1 MAEEVKKL
9 TPEELD
15 MVKKVR
21 NKYQEIT
28 IQLGQIQVQRL
39 QMMAQLKTLED
50 LEQDLQKQYVD
61 NQDNETKSINEVN
74 RRLKTHK
81 IKFFLQENRKCF
93 TV

>member
-61 NQDNETKSINEVN
+61 NQDNETKSINELKEKYGVASVN
-74 RRLKTHK
+74 IDTGEINSDKS
-81 IKFFLQENRKCF
+81 
-93 TV
+93 